1 MSYKPRPMV
10 AANWKCNGTNSSVV
24 ELINIFNVAKIT
36 HDVDCVVAPPFLH
49 IALVQSQLR
58 NSKFV
63 VASQNAYP
71 KAGAFTGE
79 VSIDMLRDAGINT
92 VIIGHSERRALFGET
107 NEVVANKVERCAAA
121 GMTVIACCGET
132 LQEREAGR
140 TNDVVLTQ
148 LNAIAAK
155 LPAGLW
161 TRVVIAYEPVWAIG
175 TGKVASP
182 QQAQEVHAVIRSWL
196 SKAVSGEAA
205 NNTRILYGGS
215 VTAKNAAELYQQPD
229 INGFLVGG
237 ASLKPEFVE
246 IINSTTGRS
255 SL

>member
-10 AANWKCNGTNSSVV
+10 AANWKNNGTQSSVV
-24 ELINIFNVAKIT
+24 ELINVFNVAKIT
-36 HDVDCVVAPPFLH
+36 HDVDCVVAPTFLH
-49 IALVQSQLR
+49 ITLVQSQLR
-58 NSKFV
+58 NGKFV
-63 VASQNAYP
+63 VAAQNAYP
-71 KAGAFTGE
+71 KTGAFTGE
-79 VSIDMLRDAGINT
+79 VSIELLRDSGINT

-107 NEVVANKVERCAAA
+107 NDVVATKVERCAAA

-140 TNDVVLTQ
+140 TNDVVLDQ
-148 LNAIAAK
+148 LNAMASK

-161 TRVVIAYEPVWAIG
+161 SRVVIAYEPVWAIG
-175 TGKVASP
+175 TGKVATP
-182 QQAQEVHAVIRSWL
+182 EQAQEVHAVIRQWL
-196 SKAVSGEAA
+196 SKAVS
-205 NNTRILYGGS
+205 
-215 VTAKNAAELYQQPD
+215 AED

-246 IINSTTGRS
+246 IINSTAARS